1 MSQSTPPLGR
11 YLEVNI
17 DGQTRRFP
25 VEEGQVCRIG
35 RLVRNTIV
43 LHSSQVSRDHALV
56 DCPDGRDCVFT
67 DLGSVNGSYINGAR
81 ATGQQVLKDGDL
93 ISIGEFRFIFRQPVQ
108 EEAETQDDLSKTTLR
123 LVNEEITVMVVDIR
137 GYTPLSLKI
146 GADKLGEV
154 LGHFF
159 RECGSLLQAQGAW
172 GQKFIG
178 DAVMAIWMHDAVQ
191 PGSQLVRKALR
202 SVYGIYE
209 IADSLGAQ
217 FQLDDPIRI
226 GAGINTGFASLG
238 NLGSAAG
245 ADHTALGDTVNKAFR
260 LESATKDAGF
270 DVLVGQSTLALL
282 GKEPA
287 SSLFQMRQVSLK
299 GYAAPETCHGIS
311 FTSLA
316 AFLEVGGSTRS

>member
-1 MSQSTPPLGR
+1 MAESALPPER
-11 YLEVNI
+11 YLEANI
-17 DGQTRRFP
+17 GGQTRRFP
-25 VEEGQVCRIG
+25 VGDGQVCRIG
-35 RLVRNTIV
+35 RAARNTIV
-43 LHSSQVSRDHALV
+43 LDSSQVSRDHALV
-56 DCPDGRDCVFT
+56 DCPDGRDCVFN
-67 DLGSVNGSYINGAR
+67 DLGSINGTYINGAR
-81 ATGQQVLKDGDL
+81 VAGQQVLKDGDL
-93 ISIGEFRFIFRQPVQ
+93 ISIGEFRLVFRQPAHKD
-108 EEAETQDDLSKTTLR
+108 AETQDELVKTTVR

-137 GYTPLSLKI
+137 DYTPLSLKI

-159 RECGSLLQAQGAW
+159 RESGSLLRAQGAW
-172 GQKFIG
+172 GQKYIG

-191 PGSQLVRKALR
+191 PGSQVVRKALR

-226 GAGINTGFASLG
+226 GAGINTGFASIG

-260 LESATKDAGF
+260 LESATKDSGF
-270 DVLVGQSTLALL
+270 DVLVGHSTLAHL

-287 SSLFQMRQVSLK
+287 RSLFQMRQVSLK
-299 GYAAPETCHGIS
+299 GYAAPETCHGLS
-311 FTSLA
+311 FTTLA
-316 AFLEVGGSTRS
+316 GFLGVGESTRS